1 MIRTDGTYTIYII
14 EYLQESDK
22 TWHYAGDGDRWL
34 SGMKSLA
41 GTLPVKEKFDKEP
54 RKSFNAC
61 GNCWQQTGVFGTFD
75 KKTAFDLLYIISE
88 NNKTRSFR
96 VCELYISQKITP
108 LITMGKL

>member
-1 MIRTDGTYTIYII
+1 MIRTDGTYKIFII
-14 EYLQESDK
+14 EFLQESDK
-22 TWHYAGDGDRWL
+22 TWHYAGDGDHWL
-34 SGMKSLA
+34 T
-41 GTLPVKEKFDKEP
+41 GTLPFDKEP